1 MADQPRPCIFCA
13 IAEGKTPA
21 KKVYENSDSVAF
33 LDINPRSRG
42 MTVVIP
48 KKHYVNMNDEPSTSS
63 NVFQVS
69 QNVVKMIQD
78 SLSPDIVYLS
88 IMPSQEVPHFHVK
101 LYPVYG
107 DERPLSESQAV
118 KADDQELES
127 ISNSI
132 KSATVNLFSAPKD
145 GEKAR
150 ESEMSEEDAR
160 YLRTRTDIA

>member
-13 IAEGKTPA
+13 IAEGKIPA
-21 KKVYENSDSVAF
+21 KKVYENSDTVAF

-42 MTVVIP
+42 MSVVIP
-48 KKHYVNMNDEPSTSS
+48 KKHYANMNDEPLTSS

-69 QNVVKMIQD
+69 QNVVKMIKD
-78 SLSPDIVYLS
+78 SLSPDTVYLS
-88 IMPSQEVPHFHVK
+88 VMPSQEVPHFHVK

-118 KADDQELES
+118 KASDQDLEA

-132 KSATVNLFSAPKD
+132 KSATVNLFSAPK
-145 GEKAR
+145 GEEKSR
-150 ESEMSEEDAR
+150 EPEISEEDAR
-160 YLRTRTDIA
+160 YLRTRAEIA